1 MSEKLI
7 IVGGLPEPIG
17 GVTTF
22 LRRLLFSQSDDIDC
36 FVDIY
41 PGTKKQLPKTI
52 ADKVIYLQG
61 KLKFLAW
68 YNRRRGDESVYLFNF
83 SGVKSLLIFAFMHK
97 AKTHRW
103 ALVLHPGNL
112 ALPGSSLDFIIKRS
126 LKKFDTVYALSD
138 NQESFFKSLDFENII
153 ITKSYC
159 PPVLNPEVTVPHAF
173 SELRQ
178 NYKRLFIMSG
188 YPKDIYHFEH
198 FIEFIKTRGSSS
210 DGLAIFIYGPGE
222 LREKLKDMMHT
233 HDFLHVFDSQSEDLF
248 NQCLAQSDCL
258 LRLNSVDSFGIAVAD
273 AITLDVPVVA
283 SDVCERFPGAVI
295 VSDFDYDTIDLAIE
309 QALATKQSKKL
320 AVSKRF
326 YFDLEPLISSDAKN

>member
-61 KLKFLAW
+61 KLKF
-68 YNRRRGDESVYLFNF
+68 
-83 SGVKSLLIFAFMHK
+83 
-97 AKTHRW
+97 
-103 ALVLHPGNL
+103 
-112 ALPGSSLDFIIKRS
+112 
-126 LKKFDTVYALSD
+126 
-138 NQESFFKSLDFENII
+138 
-153 ITKSYC
+153 
-159 PPVLNPEVTVPHAF
+159 
-173 SELRQ
+173 
-178 NYKRLFIMSG
+178 
-188 YPKDIYHFEH
+188 
-198 FIEFIKTRGSSS
+198 
-210 DGLAIFIYGPGE
+210 